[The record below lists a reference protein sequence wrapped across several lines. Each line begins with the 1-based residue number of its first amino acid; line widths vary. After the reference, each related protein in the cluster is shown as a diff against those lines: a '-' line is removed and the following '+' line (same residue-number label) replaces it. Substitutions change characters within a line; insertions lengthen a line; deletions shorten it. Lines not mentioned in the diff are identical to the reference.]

1 MKILKVLL
9 CSLFALNLS
18 AQCDSIDV
26 RVLITVDTM
35 YLESYP
41 PDSTYIVIQE
51 TSYQYDDQFNYISQ
65 TSSTQKT
72 AVLTDSLYPE
82 LDFGMTVKYEILEQ
96 GAKNLQE
103 YFFNLWKYWSTK
115 RKYYQDIITGLTTL
129 PR

>member
-1 MKILKVLL
+1 
-9 CSLFALNLS
+9 
-18 AQCDSIDV
+18 
-26 RVLITVDTM
+26 M